1 MHGKSIFGSRTAE
14 KVINNLLCEL
24 RENCMMD
31 YQTIVDEVKNI
42 LEKRNN
48 EINQVSKEQ
57 NEDVGNSMTEEQW
70 NKYVLQI
77 MSYDFL
83 RIKSISDMKK
93 YI

>member
-1 MHGKSIFGSRTAE
+1 
-14 KVINNLLCEL
+14 
-24 RENCMMD
+24 MD

-77 MSYDFL
+77 MSYDF
-83 RIKSISDMKK
+83 
-93 YI
+93 